1 MELRPILTGH
11 VGIFGL
17 FNSSAPIGADS
28 PPNDIIIAGGGSGAS
43 LEEGDIL
50 RMVNMRKTDISRIL
64 VGPVDYLRRICGE
77 LSETRNSYKRHHYVG
92 KRPAP
97 ILNLFNH
104 MGEFCTGVA
113 HFSQC
118 RAHLFRGIGY

>member
-1 MELRPILTGH
+1 MGY
-11 VGIFGL
+11 VGL
-17 FNSSAPIGADS
+17 FNFFKPSATMAADS
-28 PPNDIIIAGGGSGAS
+28 SPDDIIPHDGPAEALGDAG
-43 LEEGDIL
+43 IL
-50 RMVNMRKTDISRIL
+50 RILRIANMRKTDISRIL